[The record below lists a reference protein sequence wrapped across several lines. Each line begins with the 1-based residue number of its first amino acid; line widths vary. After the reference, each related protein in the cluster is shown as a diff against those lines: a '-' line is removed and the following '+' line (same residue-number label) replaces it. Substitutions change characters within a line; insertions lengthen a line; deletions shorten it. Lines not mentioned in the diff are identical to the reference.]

1 MFEKSDSLSYALTES
16 IACNALEKKKIMRRA
31 KKENANAREG
41 SCCWATG
48 RDASSGNMY
57 LGVSGRGGQARLCWM
72 FVMTCLVFTFLCVI
86 EPAHAAGASQTR
98 EVPPDPAPILFPRA
112 RGASSELQPT
122 QLTPTSSEPQPQP
135 QPQQPQHQTKEEE
148 QPQHPPTQQ
157 PQSLPSL
164 PSELLPPKLPESTDT
179 RVAGSISPERF
190 DKLIQYPK
198 IKPKEGPSGFYGR
211 PPPLPRCDSIPFP
224 LREKVHYEFSYAEHL
239 GIDALHNDNAVNVKE
254 SVIQARDPF
263 KGIYFKTHSSF
274 VALCL
279 FNEPF
284 LFLWHNK

>member
-1 MFEKSDSLSYALTES
+1 
-16 IACNALEKKKIMRRA
+16 MRRA
-31 KKENANAREG
+31 TKENSNAREG

-48 RDASSGNMY
+48 RDASSGNMH
-57 LGVSGRGGQARLCWM
+57 LGVSRRGGQARLCWI
-72 FVMTCLVFTFLCVI
+72 FVVTCLVFTFLCII

-98 EVPPDPAPILFPRA
+98 EAPPDPAPILFPRA
-112 RGASSELQPT
+112 RGASSDFEH
-122 QLTPTSSEPQPQP
+122 TPTTSE
-135 QPQQPQHQTKEEE
+135 PQQPQHRTKEQ

-157 PQSLPSL
+157 QPQSQPPAL

-179 RVAGSISPERF
+179 RAGGNLSPERF

-198 IKPKEGPSGFYGR
+198 IKPKEGPSSFYGR

-239 GIDALHNDNAVNVKE
+239 GIDALHNDNALNVKE

-263 KGIYFKTHSSF
+263 KGIYFKNSF
-274 VALCL
+274 
-279 FNEPF
+279 F
-284 LFLWHNK
+284 LFLRYWITLPFCLCGTLNR